1 MAQHT
6 IAEVVFLLQHM
17 TSSKNNLRNALQ
29 YKGAV
34 IPEDTPIEDYPA
46 IITNL
51 CS

>member
-6 IAEVVFLLQHM
+6 IAELTYTIQHIKL
-17 TSSKNNLRNALQ
+17 SKDNLRAALQ